1 MSKLKTSLRVS
12 LIVLVVVVVAVALV
26 RLRMRRVHELAAV
39 PPPAPAAWAVH
50 VAPVRT
56 GVATRGFP
64 ALATLTGSREVT
76 LTGRISGTVME
87 MGPREGVRVH
97 EGEVLARVDTRE
109 LEATIAAKEAQL
121 AAAEAAATRAT
132 AEHAREQRLMK
143 EGGSDASKVEEW
155 NTAEVAAE
163 QQVASLE
170 REITALR
177 VRLGYARITAP
188 ADGVIAAR
196 LAEPGDLCQPGHPMY
211 RLTVSHGER
220 LRVDL
225 PQAVLEQVHPG
236 SRVVLSHGAARLEIQ
251 ITRVHP
257 ALDLRALGS
266 AEADLAASPFGL
278 PSGARV
284 AARVLLARVE
294 GALIAPPR
302 AVLMQANGH
311 GRLFKVVGDGEKT
324 KVKVVPVA
332 VGLHAHEG
340 WVVDGDVAAGDRVVV
355 AHESVLLQLH
365 DGDPV
370 VVAGGGVSSPVAAVA
385 TAPTSAKGGEV
396 AR

>member
-1 MSKLKTSLRVS
+1 MLKKSLRTL
-12 LIVLVVVVVAVALV
+12 LIILVVVVVAVALV
-26 RLRMRRVHELAAV
+26 RVRMLRKKELAAV

-50 VAPVRT
+50 TATVVA

-64 ALATLTGSREVT
+64 ALATLTSSEEVT
-76 LTGRISGTVME
+76 LTGQISGTLTE

-97 EGEVLARVDTRE
+97 QGELLARIDTRE
-109 LEATIAAKEAQL
+109 MEATIAAKEAQL

-132 AEHAREQRLMK
+132 AEHQREQRLMK

-155 NTAEVAAE
+155 RTAKVAAE

-170 REITALR
+170 REITALQ
-177 VRLGYARITAP
+177 VRLSYAQVTAP
-188 ADGVIAAR
+188 ADAVIAAR
-196 LAEPGDLCQPGHPMY
+196 LAEPGDLCQPGHPLY
-211 RLTVSHGER
+211 RLTVSHGAR

-225 PQAVLEQVHPG
+225 PQAVLEQVQPG
-236 SRVVLSHGAARLEIQ
+236 SRVVLTHGSARMEVQ

-257 ALDLRALGS
+257 ALDPRALGS
-266 AEADLAASPFGL
+266 AEADLADAPFGL

-284 AARVLLARVE
+284 PARILLVRVE

-302 AVLMQANGH
+302 AVLMAGAGH
-311 GRLFKVVGDGEKT
+311 GRLFKVVGEGEKT
-324 KVKVVPVA
+324 IIEVVKVE

-340 WVVDGDVAAGDRVVV
+340 WVVRGSVAAGERVVV

-370 VVAGGGVSSPVAAVA
+370 VVAGGDVAGGTGAAPSP
-385 TAPTSAKGGEV
+385 TPAKGGEV

>member
-1 MSKLKTSLRVS
+1 MPKLKKGLRIF
-12 LIVLVVVVVAVALV
+12 LIVLVVVVVALALV

-39 PPPAPAAWAVH
+39 PPPTPAAWAVH
-50 VAPVRT
+50 TAPVRV

-64 ALATLTGSREVT
+64 ALATLTSSEEVT
-76 LTGRISGTVME
+76 LTGQISGTVVE

-97 EGEVLARVDTRE
+97 KGEVLARVDTRE
-109 LEATIAAKEAQL
+109 LDATIAAKEAQL
-121 AAAEAAATRAT
+121 AAARAAAARAT
-132 AEHAREQRLMK
+132 AEHVREQRLMK
-143 EGGSDASKVEEW
+143 EGGSDASKVQEW
-155 NTAEVAAE
+155 HTAEVTAE

-177 VRLGYARITAP
+177 VRLGYAQITAP

-211 RLTVSHGER
+211 RLTVSHGAR

-225 PQAVLEQVHPG
+225 PQSVLEQVQPG
-236 SRVVLSHGAARLEIQ
+236 SRVVLTHGDATMEVQ

-257 ALDLRALGS
+257 ALDPRALGS

-284 AARVLLARVE
+284 PARILLARVE

-302 AVLMQANGH
+302 AVLMAGDGH
-311 GRLFKVVGDGEKT
+311 GRLFKIVGEGEKT
-324 KVKVVPVA
+324 RVKVVPVA

-370 VVAGGGVSSPVAAVA
+370 VVAGGAEANGAAA
-385 TAPTSAKGGEV
+385 GSAPAPSKGGEV

>member
-1 MSKLKTSLRVS
+1 MLKKSLRTL
-12 LIVLVVVVVAVALV
+12 LILLVVAVVVVALV
-26 RLRMRRVHELAAV
+26 RVRMLRKQELASL
-39 PPPAPAAWAVH
+39 PAPAVRAWAVH
-50 VAPVRT
+50 AAPVVA

-64 ALATLTGSREVT
+64 ALATLTASREIT
-76 LTGRISGTVME
+76 LTGQISGTLTQ
-87 MGPREGVRVH
+87 MGPREGLRVH
-97 EGEVLARVDTRE
+97 KGELLARVDTRE
-109 LEATIAAKEAQL
+109 LQATIAAKEAQL
-121 AAAEAAATRAT
+121 AAAQAAATRAT

-155 NTAEVAAE
+155 RTAKVAAE
-163 QQVASLE
+163 QQVASFE

-196 LAEPGDLCQPGHPMY
+196 LAEPGDLCQPGHPLY
-211 RLTVSHGER
+211 RLTVSHGAR

-236 SRVVLSHGAARLEIQ
+236 SRVVLTHGEARMEVQ

-257 ALDLRALGS
+257 ALDPRALGS

-278 PSGARV
+278 PSGARLP
-284 AARVLLARVE
+284 ARILLARAE

-302 AVLMQANGH
+302 AVLMAGAGH
-311 GRLFKVVGDGEKT
+311 GRLFKVVGEEKKT
-324 KVKVVPVA
+324 KVKVVPVE

-340 WVVDGDVAAGDRVVV
+340 WVVRGAVAAGDRVVV

-370 VVAGGGVSSPVAAVA
+370 VVSGSPTA
-385 TAPTSAKGGEV
+385 TPVPVPTKGGEV

>member
-1 MSKLKTSLRVS
+1 
-12 LIVLVVVVVAVALV
+12 
-26 RLRMRRVHELAAV
+26 
-39 PPPAPAAWAVH
+39 
-50 VAPVRT
+50 
-56 GVATRGFP
+56 
-64 ALATLTGSREVT
+64 
-76 LTGRISGTVME
+76 
-87 MGPREGVRVH
+87 VRVRK
-97 EGEVLARVDTRE
+97 GEVLARIDTRE

-121 AAAEAAATRAT
+121 AAAKAAATRAT

-155 NTAEVAAE
+155 RTAKVAAE

-177 VRLGYARITAP
+177 VRLGYARVTAP

-196 LAEPGDLCQPGHPMY
+196 LAEPGDLCQPGHPLY
-211 RLTVSHGER
+211 RLTVSHGAR

-236 SRVVLSHGAARLEIQ
+236 SRVVLTHGDARMEVR

-257 ALDLRALGS
+257 ALDSRALGS
-266 AEADLAASPFGL
+266 AEADLADAPFGL

-284 AARVLLARVE
+284 GARILLARVE
-294 GALIAPPR
+294 GAIIAPPR
-302 AVLMQANGH
+302 AVLMGADGH
-311 GRLFKVVGDGEKT
+311 GRLFKIVGEGEKT
-324 KVKVVPVA
+324 RVKVVPVA

-340 WVVDGDVAAGDRVVV
+340 WVVQGEVVAGDRVVV
-355 AHESVLLQLH
+355 AHESLLLQLH

-370 VVAGGGVSSPVAAVA
+370 VVAGGALSSPATAVA
-385 TAPTSAKGGEV
+385 TVPASPKGGEV

>member
-1 MSKLKTSLRVS
+1 MPKLKKSLRIL
-12 LIVLVVVVVAVALV
+12 LILLVVVVVAALLGRV
-26 RLRMRRVHELAAV
+26 RMDRKRELAAV
-39 PPPAPAAWAVH
+39 PPPALAAWAVH
-50 VAPVRT
+50 TAPIVVAT
-56 GVATRGFP
+56 ATRGFP
-64 ALATLTGSREVT
+64 ALATLTSSEEVT
-76 LTGRISGTVME
+76 LTGQISGTLTE

-97 EGEVLARVDTRE
+97 KGELLARIDTRE

-132 AEHAREQRLMK
+132 AEHDREVRLMK

-155 NTAEVAAE
+155 HTAKMAAK
-163 QQVASLE
+163 QQVTALE

-177 VRLGYARITAP
+177 VRLGYARVRAP

-196 LAEPGDLCQPGHPMY
+196 LAEPGDLCQPDHPLY
-211 RLTVSHGER
+211 RLTVSHGAR

-225 PQAVLEQVHPG
+225 PQSVLEQVHPG
-236 SRVVLSHGAARLEIQ
+236 SRVVLTHGEAWMEVQ

-257 ALDLRALGS
+257 ALDPRALGA
-266 AEADLAASPFGL
+266 AEADLADNPFNL

-284 AARVLLARVE
+284 PARVLLARVE

-302 AVLMQANGH
+302 AVLMGGEGH
-311 GRLFKVVGDGEKT
+311 GRLFKVVGEGEEA

-340 WVVDGDVAAGDRVVV
+340 WVVHGPVAAGDRVVV
-355 AHESVLLQLH
+355 AHESLLLQLH

-370 VVAGGGVSSPVAAVA
+370 VLAGGSMDSPTAAPA
-385 TAPTSAKGGEV
+385 SAFAKDGEV

>member
-1 MSKLKTSLRVS
+1 MLKKSLRTV
-12 LIVLVVVVVAVALV
+12 LILLVAVVVVALV
-26 RLRMRRVHELAAV
+26 RVRMLRKQELASL
-39 PPPAPAAWAVH
+39 PAPAVRAWAVH
-50 VAPVRT
+50 TAPVVA

-64 ALATLTGSREVT
+64 ALATLTASREIT
-76 LTGRISGTVME
+76 LTGQISGTVVE

-97 EGEVLARVDTRE
+97 KGEVLARVDTRE

-121 AAAEAAATRAT
+121 AAAKAAATRAT

-155 NTAEVAAE
+155 RTAKVAAE

-177 VRLGYARITAP
+177 VRLGYARVTAP

-196 LAEPGDLCQPGHPMY
+196 LAEPGDLCQPGHPLY
-211 RLTVSHGER
+211 RLTVSHGAR
-220 LRVDL
+220 LRVEL
-225 PQAVLEQVHPG
+225 PQSVLEQVHPG
-236 SRVVLSHGAARLEIQ
+236 SRVVLTHGDVRMEVR

-257 ALDLRALGS
+257 ALDPRALGS
-266 AEADLAASPFGL
+266 AEADLGDAPFGL
-278 PSGARV
+278 PSGARLP
-284 AARVLLARVE
+284 ARILLAREE

-302 AVLMQANGH
+302 AVLMAGDGH
-311 GRLFKVVGDGEKT
+311 GRLFKIVGEGEKT
-324 KVKVVPVA
+324 RVKVVPVV

-340 WVVDGDVAAGDRVVV
+340 WVVRGAVAAGDRVVV
-355 AHESVLLQLH
+355 AHESVFLQLR

-370 VVAGGGVSSPVAAVA
+370 VVSGSPTAAPASV
-385 TAPTSAKGGEV
+385 PTKGGEV